1 MQALA
6 RKRKARGKQEGDI
19 MEKTLITI
27 NRQHGS
33 GGTQVA
39 KILADRLNVW
49 YYNREILYLAAE
61 EIGYDSLDESSMESL
76 NYKKASK
83 YMEGLSL
90 MFHSTRNN
98 IPVYNQMYQEQSKI
112 IKKLA
117 GYGSGVFLGR
127 CADYVLKDEPGVCS
141 VYLYAPVEYRVK
153 HLSEVE
159 GRQVT
164 VEEIRKEDKNRSSYY
179 EYYTGRDWNDMQN
192 YDLAIDLSKVDA
204 EKAADLILDYMEK
217 RK

>member
-1 MQALA
+1 
-6 RKRKARGKQEGDI
+6 

-61 EIGYDSLDESSMESL
+61 EIGYDSFDEKSMESL

-90 MFHSTRNN
+90 MCNSTRDH
-98 IPVYNQMYQEQSKI
+98 IPVYNRMYKEQSRI

-141 VYLYAPVEYRVK
+141 VYLYAADEYRVK

-159 GRQVT
+159 GRKVT
-164 VEEIRKEDKNRSSYY
+164 IEEIRKEDKNRSSYY
-179 EYYTGRDWNDMQN
+179 TYYTGRDWDNVQN
-192 YDLAIDLSKVDA
+192 YDLAINLSKVDA
-204 EKAADLILDYMEK
+204 DKAADLILEFMKK
-217 RK
+217 RKK